1 MIVDEPGG
9 RRPDREIYLVFHDVY
24 ADDVPNLD
32 GDVDCFNGGAFLGST
47 PTFRARVGEHIR
59 WSAATWSLSSAVTE

>member
-1 MIVDEPGG
+1 VIVDEPGG

-32 GDVDCFNGGAFLGST
+32 GDVDRFNGGAFLGNTDVSR
-47 PTFRARVGEHIR
+47 PRRRAHSLVGGYV
-59 WSAATWSLSSAVTE
+59 VTE